1 MCKIIYVCIKNSLV
15 RGDCCLSTSL
25 SCTDL
30 DEGRGW
36 IPPSRK
42 IQTYQTQLDN
52 LIKIGHPR
60 PRNRNLSLGHNPPT
74 PPPKKN
80 GSAHACVRMQRVLGI

>member
-1 MCKIIYVCIKNSLV
+1 MPLRQQYLRYLIDFVLQEGVDIVDIYMCKIIYVCIKNSIV

-52 LIKIGHPR
+52 LIKIGHP
-60 PRNRNLSLGHNPPT
+60 PP
-74 PPPKKN
+74 
-80 GSAHACVRMQRVLGI
+80 SE